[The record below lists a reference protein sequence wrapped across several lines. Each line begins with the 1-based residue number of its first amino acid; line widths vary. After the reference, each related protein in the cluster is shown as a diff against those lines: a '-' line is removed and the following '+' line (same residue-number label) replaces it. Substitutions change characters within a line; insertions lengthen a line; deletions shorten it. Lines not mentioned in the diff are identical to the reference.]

1 MNNTIGL
8 VVIGTILVAIMLAFI
23 FSPQFRKDVIA
34 SEGEAAL
41 FGMINVKGVII
52 VLLTAIFGGIFA
64 YIIKLDAEA
73 TSPITKHTKYFLNK
87 NGLSTYTITNQDGVF
102 VGEAEIPIDSTAAI
116 PINTMKAL
124 QATRNTS
131 DWDNWD
137 IESDGTKLGYVSMK
151 VNQEQLI
158 YNQGQ
163 NKTFF
168 KNKAYQIGDLDFY
181 FKIDSIYRSYAS
193 NKTNYNYAISF
204 GEGKGGNAI
213 KWLKAKDPYMKT
225 ANGRIYVNR
234 GLERFQQANWKH
246 NYYVG
251 LGLGQPLIDSL
262 SNSFVSVDMVNI
274 IAIASALE

>member
-8 VVIGTILVAIMLAFI
+8 VVIGTILVAIISAFI
-23 FSPQFRKDVIA
+23 LSPQFRKDVIA

-41 FGMINVKGVII
+41 FGMINVKGVMI

-64 YIIKLDAEA
+64 YIIKLDSEA
-73 TSPITKHTKYFLNK
+73 QPQVTKQTKYFLNK
-87 NGLSTYTITNQDGVF
+87 NGFNTYKITNQHGEF
-102 VGEAEIPIDSTAAI
+102 LGEAEIPLDSTPTRSI
-116 PINTMKAL
+116 TTLKAL

-137 IESDGTKLGYVSMK
+137 IASEGTQLGYVSMK

-158 YNQGQ
+158 YNSGQ

-168 KNKAYQIGDLDFY
+168 KKQAYQIGDLDFY
-181 FKIDSIYRSYAS
+181 FKIDSIYRSYS
-193 NKTNYNYAISF
+193 NKKTNYNYAISF
-204 GEGKGGNAI
+204 GEGKGGKAI
-213 KWLKAKDPYMKT
+213 KWMTAKDPYLKT
-225 ANGRIYVNR
+225 TNGRIYVNR
-234 GLERFQQANWKH
+234 GLERFQHENWKH

-251 LGLGQPLIDSL
+251 LGLGQPLRDSIK
-262 SNSFVSVDMVNI
+262 NTFVSVDMVNI